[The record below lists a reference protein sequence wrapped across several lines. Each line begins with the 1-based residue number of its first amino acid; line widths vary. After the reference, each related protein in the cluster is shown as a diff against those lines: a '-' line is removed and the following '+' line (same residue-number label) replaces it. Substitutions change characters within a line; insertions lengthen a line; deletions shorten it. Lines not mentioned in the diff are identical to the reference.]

1 MNILVTGSNGQL
13 GNEIRVL
20 AADNERDTF
29 FFTDVEELDIT
40 NKTAILEFAQDKRI
54 DMIINCAAYTAV
66 DRAETDEPLARLIN
80 ALAVLNLGEV
90 ASETGARIV
99 HVSTDYVFD
108 GKAFVPYRET
118 DEPNPVS
125 AYGRTKLEGE
135 QLLQQTCAEA
145 VIIRTA
151 WLYSEYGNNFVK
163 TMLRLGSERENLRV
177 VYDQVGSPTYALD
190 LARAIMKI
198 VETDK
203 WVPGVYHFTNEGV
216 CSWYDFTVAIHGL
229 AGIECDVEP
238 VRSEQ
243 YLTPTERPHY
253 SVLDKQK
260 IKETYGVAV
269 PHWHD
274 GLQRCLKNML
284 NN

>member
-20 AADNERDTF
+20 AADNEKDTF

-40 NKTAILEFAQDKRI
+40 NKTAVLDYVQANGI
-54 DMIINCAAYTAV
+54 DMIVNCAAYTAV

-108 GKAFVPYRET
+108 GKAFVPYRES

-135 QLLQQTCAEA
+135 QLLQQSCPEA

-163 TMLRLGSERENLRV
+163 TMLRLGSERESLRV

-203 WVPGVYHFTNEGV
+203 WVAGVYHFTNEGV

-229 AGIECDVEP
+229 AGIECAVEP

-243 YLTPTERPHY
+243 YPTPTERPHY

-260 IKETYGVAV
+260 IKETFGVVV
-269 PHWHD
+269 PQWYD

>member
-108 GKAFVPYRET
+108 GKAFVPYRES

-135 QLLQQTCAEA
+135 QLLQQACAEA

-163 TMLRLGSERENLRV
+163 TMLRLGSERESLRV

-243 YLTPTERPHY
+243 YPTPTERPHY

>member
-135 QLLQQTCAEA
+135 QLLQQACAEA

-243 YLTPTERPHY
+243 YPTPTERPHY